1 MPLQDFLNLLERY
14 TGATASNPPA
24 SSAQDFE
31 KVAESA
37 PQNHLAEGLAQAFRS
52 NQTPP
57 FANMITN
64 LFSQSN
70 GQQRADLVNHL
81 LSAAG
86 PTIGSLAGGG
96 LLSSL
101 LGGGSQVSAQQA
113 EQVSPETVQQL
124 ADHAEKNDP
133 SIIDR
138 VSSLYAQ
145 HPQMVQVLG
154 AGAMALVLSHLSKK
168 A

>member
-1 MPLQDFLNLLERY
+1 MPLQDFVNLLEQY
-14 TGATASNPPA
+14 TGATASKPPA
-24 SSAQDFE
+24 NTSQDFDQ
-31 KVAESA
+31 VAQSA

-52 NQTPP
+52 NETPP
-57 FANMITN
+57 FASMVAN

-81 LSAAG
+81 ISAAG
-86 PTIGSLAGGG
+86 PTIGSIAGSG

-101 LGGGSQVSAQQA
+101 LGGGSHVSAQQA

-124 ADHAEKNDP
+124 ADHAAKSDP

-145 HPQMVQVLG
+145 HPKMIQALG
-154 AGAMALVLSHLSKK
+154 AGAMALIMSHLSKK